1 MPMNRDLYPQNWDA
15 IARKI
20 KDDAGWRCEEC
31 GRPCKRPDE
40 DRAEF
45 RDRLETEWY
54 EGETL
59 RFGRFTLT
67 VAHLD
72 HNPANCDRANLR
84 ALCAPCH
91 LRYDTEHHGKNAAR
105 TRISNRVSPGQL
117 FLFEPMQRE
126 NENG

>member
-1 MPMNRDLYPQNWDA
+1 MPMNRELYPQNWDA

-20 KDDAGWRCEEC
+20 KDDAGWRCEKC

-40 DRAEF
+40 IHTKF
-45 RDRLETEWY
+45 RDRLRETEWIAKLY
-54 EGETL
+54 EGGTVP

-72 HNPANCDRANLR
+72 HNPGNCDRDNLK

-91 LRYDTEHHGKNAAR
+91 LQYDADHHGKNAAR
-105 TRISNRVSPGQL
+105 TRQKNKISPGQ
-117 FLFEPMQRE
+117 
-126 NENG
+126 